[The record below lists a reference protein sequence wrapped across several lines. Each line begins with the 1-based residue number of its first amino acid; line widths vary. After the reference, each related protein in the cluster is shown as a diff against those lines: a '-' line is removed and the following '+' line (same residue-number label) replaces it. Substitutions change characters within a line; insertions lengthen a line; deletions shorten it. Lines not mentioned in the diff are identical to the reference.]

1 MMLGDEV
8 ARAVLTAIFFDDD
21 HGVTGFVEE
30 FFGVSA
36 HGKNLKEARARL
48 TAAARGFLQEHRKD
62 MRQRMMLDGMVTRER
77 LFIDITT
84 T

>member
-1 MMLGDEV
+1 MMLDDDI

-21 HGVTGFVEE
+21 DGVTGFVEE

-48 TAAARGFLQEHRKD
+48 TAATREFLQKHRKD
-62 MRQRMMLDGMVTRER
+62 MRQRMALDGTVTRER
-77 LFIDITT
+77 LFIDIT
-84 T
+84 